1 MSASDKKA
9 TGSSNSGDGAV
20 DHAIIDQLRSLSGGE
35 GETVISELATL
46 FLQEAAMQL
55 TTIATALDAQDF
67 SKMQRAAHS
76 LKSSSGNVGAKRF
89 SLLCHQ
95 IEQAEG
101 PAELESA
108 RAIAR
113 ELRGEFVRVREELAR
128 LIRKPKAA

>member
-1 MSASDKKA
+1 MSGEKK
-9 TGSSNSGDGAV
+9 TEGPI
-20 DHAIIDQLRSLSGGE
+20 DHTIINELRSLSGGE
-35 GETVISELATL
+35 GEALISELAAL

-67 SKMQRAAHS
+67 KKMQRAAHS

-95 IEQAEG
+95 LEQAQS
-101 PAELESA
+101 PAELEGA
-108 RAIAR
+108 RAIAK

-128 LIRKPKAA
+128 LIKRPKAA

>member
-1 MSASDKKA
+1 MGASDQRVTA
-9 TGSSNSGDGAV
+9 NNGAGGAV
-20 DHAIIDQLRSLSGGE
+20 DHSIINQLRSMSGAE
-35 GETVISELATL
+35 GDVVISELATL

-67 SKMQRAAHS
+67 RKMQKAAHS
-76 LKSSSGNVGAKRF
+76 LKSSSGNVGAQRF

-95 IEQAEG
+95 IEQANN
-101 PAELESA
+101 PSELEAA

-128 LIRKPKAA
+128 LIKKSKAA